1 MEEDDE
7 EGAPSQGIGGVE
19 RGGLV
24 DIFRQQ
30 VHPPAAAIA
39 IGGLAV
45 NMNVEGQRENFYGQT
60 LQREGGAAESSAGGS
75 VAAAAPMS
83 LSPGAIEGLT
93 FVSAAGSAQFT
104 SAALARGG
112 RDAQLQ
118 SKGKHGG
125 NSLRLE
131 ASHCHQLSNPHVMTS
146 YHKWAANQGT
156 AKKASF
162 WGFFEELKK
171 AVGIYPPVWRCV
183 GCHPSQDAALALYEQ
198 KKDQKIMPPG
208 IVRYGGPAVPGHIK
222 KSTDTKV
229 FTNHLGAMSCK
240 TKEYHPML
248 QAVIRK
254 HGEAYPI
261 NEAYPIICMIQKC
274 LLACPPSQS
283 DCEELFSLLGLFQGM
298 RATKVKVE
306 HMEDR
311 LYIHR
316 NYCLQDLNGKTGLEH
331 LTSLAEIKARPNL
344 ANITE
349 YQKWVDE
356 QSDLVDAIM
365 GMYQL
370 EKNSSSDVEDEEK
383 EERMSTWVNSLTI

>member
-131 ASHCHQLSNPHVMTS
+131 ASHCHQLSNPHVMTA

-198 KKDQKIMPPG
+198 KKDLKIMPPG
-208 IVRYGGPAVPGHIK
+208 IVRYGSFLV
-222 KSTDTKV
+222 
-229 FTNHLGAMSCK
+229 
-240 TKEYHPML
+240 
-248 QAVIRK
+248 
-254 HGEAYPI
+254 
-261 NEAYPIICMIQKC
+261 
-274 LLACPPSQS
+274 
-283 DCEELFSLLGLFQGM
+283 
-298 RATKVKVE
+298 RA
-306 HMEDR
+306 H
-311 LYIHR
+311 LYIVCQPAIERRMCVHWYAR
-316 NYCLQDLNGKTGLEH
+316 AHIHACIHAHIHACTH
-331 LTSLAEIKARPNL
+331 LSALP
-344 ANITE
+344 ITDKRSPFSYINRWSSSSRE
-349 YQKWVDE
+349 YQEVD
-356 QSDLVDAIM
+356 
-365 GMYQL
+365 
-370 EKNSSSDVEDEEK
+370 
-383 EERMSTWVNSLTI
+383 